1 MVKTAILVA
10 PQPGAPRVWEGK
22 SCTGSWRRAAAVLL
36 RPGMSSP
43 LLHLALVGSRTT
55 APVRPVPSRSF
66 PPDRPS
72 AVIPVRLNPGG
83 PRDRYRPQRCRR
95 QLEFPSGGQRR
106 KARTTAEVKRG
117 ASSGH
122 RLFQARRGREG
133 MASGKQGR
141 RPAARKAPLG
151 GLLAA
156 ARVPRVWRNTTV
168 LAEAAPCQRHN
179 KGPSL
184 RWHTRRTF
192 SAALKAVG

>member
-1 MVKTAILVA
+1 
-10 PQPGAPRVWEGK
+10 
-22 SCTGSWRRAAAVLL
+22 
-36 RPGMSSP
+36 
-43 LLHLALVGSRTT
+43 
-55 APVRPVPSRSF
+55 
-66 PPDRPS
+66 
-72 AVIPVRLNPGG
+72 
-83 PRDRYRPQRCRR
+83 
-95 QLEFPSGGQRR
+95 
-106 KARTTAEVKRG
+106 
-117 ASSGH
+117 
-122 RLFQARRGREG
+122 